1 VNRLLRRFFIGLTVV
16 QIGVALGFCFQVPFI
31 VALFPLPYSD
41 SINPIFL
48 GSILLAAAASAGWC
62 LWTRSDG
69 ALSGVML
76 DYVTIFVP
84 LGIYGW
90 QLYSER
96 PTSVMLVFVMVSVV
110 AVVFGAA
117 MFLYTVRIPIPKS
130 PPMPRLV
137 RISFLIFVVGLI
149 FFGGQMVLRTP
160 GILPWQTT
168 SATIIIYGWMFIGA
182 ASYFAYGLLRPSWHN
197 AGGQLA
203 GFLAYDLVLIIP
215 FLLLLPEISRQRLP
229 NLIIYLVFL
238 SYSGLLAIYYL
249 FINRETRLFSLKK

>member
-1 VNRLLRRFFIGLTVV
+1 MSRPLRRFFVGLCLV
-16 QIGVALGFCFQVPFI
+16 QAVFGLGFCFQVPFI

-41 SINPIFL
+41 NLNPLFI
-48 GSILLAAAASAGWC
+48 GSILMAAVASTGWC
-62 LWTRSDG
+62 LWTKSYG
-69 ALSGVML
+69 ALSGIMV
-76 DYVTIFVP
+76 DYVVSFIP

-96 PTSVMLVFVMVSVV
+96 PTPLLLGFVILSVI
-110 AVVFGAA
+110 AVVFGAV
-117 MFLYTVRIPIPKS
+117 MFRHTVRIPIPPA

-137 RISFLIFVVGLI
+137 RISFLVFVVGLLVL
-149 FFGGQMVLRTP
+149 GGQLVLRTP

-168 SATIIIYGWMFIGA
+168 SATLIIYGWMFIGS
-182 ASYFAYGLLRPSWHN
+182 ASYFTYGLLRPSWHN

-203 GFLAYDLVLIIP
+203 GFLAYDLVLIVP

-229 NLIIYLVFL
+229 NLIVYLVVL

-249 FINRETRLFSLKK
+249 FINRQTRLFSLKK